1 MDNLA
6 CAAVGTQVGIGVV
19 ATGCFDAGKP
29 AEVACDFLA
38 EHHTNPFLAQP
49 EWIDPRA
56 KRRDRQSRHAQRS
69 SVIWGVPPEL
79 SAIEA
84 KLFLA
89 HKKPDIL
96 RGSVVSWEGAG
107 SGRHVEVRYPT
118 RSRRRSAAFDQLA
131 TICKELK

>member
-19 ATGCFDAGKP
+19 ATGCFDVGKP

-38 EHHTNPFLAQP
+38 EHHTNPILAQP

-89 HKKPDIL
+89 HKNPT
-96 RGSVVSWEGAG
+96 SCAG
-107 SGRHVEVRYPT
+107 PS
-118 RSRRRSAAFDQLA
+118 
-131 TICKELK
+131 